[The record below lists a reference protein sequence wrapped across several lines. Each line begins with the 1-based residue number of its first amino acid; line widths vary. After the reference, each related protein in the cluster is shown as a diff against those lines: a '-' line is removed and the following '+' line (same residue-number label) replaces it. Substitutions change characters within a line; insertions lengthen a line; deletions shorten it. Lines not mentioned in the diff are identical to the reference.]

1 MTLTIFTPTYN
12 RAHLLPRLFSSLHNQ
27 INKDFTWLIVDDGST
42 DNTYEVIENFKKT
55 TDLKIKYIY
64 QKNQGKHIAIN
75 TALANINTD
84 LFLIIDSDD
93 FLSMDFRYVIEKH
106 IKYFLDTPYLIAIA
120 SPTKQ
125 IITNKLQTSKV
136 YNHVIEASLLDM
148 NIKYGITGEF
158 SLIFKTDMAISYT
171 YPVYKNEKFMRESL
185 VYNRMGKL
193 YKFLFVPE
201 SIVTAEYQENGLSN
215 NIRNILLKSPEGA
228 TLAFKELM
236 NNKDIPTN
244 QRIYYALSFWDYAT
258 ACNQSFFRK
267 IIQINGFIIKILFL
281 IKKFK

>member
-12 RAHLLPRLFSSLHNQ
+12 RAHLLPRLFSSLQDQ

-55 TDLKIKYIY
+55 TDLKIEYIY

-84 LFLIIDSDD
+84 LFVIIDSDD

-106 IKYFLDTPYLIAIA
+106 IKYFTDTPYLIAIA

-125 IITNKLQTSKV
+125 LITNKLQTSKV
-136 YNHVIEASLLDM
+136 YNHVIEASMLDM

-201 SIVTAEYQENGLSN
+201 SIVTVEYQEDGLSN

-244 QRIYYALSFWDYAT
+244 QRIYYTLSFWDYAT